1 MTDEEI
7 KESAERISNKLIQL
21 AKLESKFLRLKG
33 IEPTKDNQV
42 CSLCPYQKNGWDE
55 EPCANNCNIKQI
67 YCGD

>member
-7 KESAERISNKLIQL
+7 KESAERISEKLIQL

-42 CSLCPYQKNGWDE
+42 CSLCPYQKKSWNE
-55 EPCANNCNIKQI
+55 ESCANCNIKQI
-67 YCGD
+67 YCG